1 MDRAR
6 LICRERARN
15 PIDREPM
22 QGAMSARILLKR
34 PIQTLHPDMEA
45 WPRALADLR
54 DTPTQLLVAGSL
66 PDTSRAVAIVGTR
79 YADEDGLQFARQLAR
94 ELGRAGA
101 PIISGGAAGIDSA
114 AHLGALDAGAKT
126 VAVLAT
132 GLIDAYPK
140 QNAGLFAKIAETGA
154 LVCESQARSVT
165 GGWIFLR
172 RNRLIAALAQT
183 VVVVQ
188 APYRSGALATAR
200 IALSLKRRVLAVPS
214 APWNVRGTGC
224 LELLRAGAEICAS
237 AADILSLP
245 TRGLEG
251 RSDESQGPVKDA
263 NDLKGLGSGAQSVWK
278 HLQWG
283 PCHPDGIAAALDMKA
298 AEVQEALL
306 TLVLC
311 GLCRQRADGNYV
323 ASSS

>member
-1 MDRAR
+1 
-6 LICRERARN
+6 
-15 PIDREPM
+15 
-22 QGAMSARILLKR
+22 MSARIRLKR
-34 PIQTLHPDMEA
+34 PIHTLLPGTEA
-45 WPRALADLR
+45 WPAALADLR
-54 DTPTQLLVAGSL
+54 DAPEQLFVAGSL
-66 PDTSRAVAIVGTR
+66 PVGSQAVAIVGTR

-94 ELGRAGA
+94 ELSRAGA
-101 PIISGGAAGIDSA
+101 VIVSGGAAGIDSA
-114 AHLGALDAGAKT
+114 AHLGALDAGGKT
-126 VAVLAT
+126 VAILAT

-140 QNAGLFAKIAETGA
+140 QNASLFATIAETGA
-154 LVCESQARSVT
+154 LVCETERRSAQ

-188 APYRSGALATAR
+188 APHRSGALATAR
-200 IALSLKRRVLAVPS
+200 IARLLKRKVFAVPS

-224 LELLRAGAEICAS
+224 LQLLRSGAEICAS

-245 TRGLEG
+245 TRVLDE
-251 RSDESQGPVKDA
+251 RSDASQDPVKDA
-263 NDLKGLGSGAQSVWK
+263 NDLNSLGSGAQTVWK
-278 HLQWG
+278 HLRWG

-306 TLVLC
+306 TLMLC

>member
-1 MDRAR
+1 M
-6 LICRERARN
+6 
-15 PIDREPM
+15 
-22 QGAMSARILLKR
+22 
-34 PIQTLHPDMEA
+34 
-45 WPRALADLR
+45 
-54 DTPTQLLVAGSL
+54 
-66 PDTSRAVAIVGTR
+66 
-79 YADEDGLQFARQLAR
+79 
-94 ELGRAGA
+94 
-101 PIISGGAAGIDSA
+101 
-114 AHLGALDAGAKT
+114 
-126 VAVLAT
+126 
-132 GLIDAYPK
+132 
-140 QNAGLFAKIAETGA
+140 
-154 LVCESQARSVT
+154 CESERRSYA

-200 IALSLKRRVLAVPS
+200 VGLLLKRRVFAVPS

-224 LELLRAGAEICAS
+224 LQLLRSGAEICAS

-245 TRGLEG
+245 TRDLGLFDDKAPE
-251 RSDESQGPVKDA
+251 PVRDA
-263 NDLKGLGSGAQSVWK
+263 NDLNNLGASARSVWK

-306 TLVLC
+306 ILMLG

-323 ASSS
+323 ASG